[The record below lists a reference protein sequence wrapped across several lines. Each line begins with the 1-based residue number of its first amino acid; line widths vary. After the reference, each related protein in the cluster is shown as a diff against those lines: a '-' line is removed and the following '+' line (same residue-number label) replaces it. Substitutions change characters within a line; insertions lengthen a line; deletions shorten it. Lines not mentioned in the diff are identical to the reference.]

1 MHSLFHNMLFKHSSL
16 MTDSILSFLDLKYL
30 TVHDLFFYGNVERAT
45 FQENN
50 VLFMEGNSM

>member
-1 MHSLFHNMLFKHSSL
+1 